1 METRWR
7 WGPQQPPASPSLGH
21 REKTGLKSDPLH
33 LTSEYVLAVQSL
45 PPCAGTKSISMSLE
59 PSTEP
64 DTQLWMCACGGCVA
78 EVSMSVPWTLGVCH
92 DVYVICVMGVVCGV
106 CYLYPPICE

>member
-7 WGPQQPPASPSLGH
+7 WGPRQPPASPSLGH
-21 REKTGLKSDPLH
+21 REKTGLKSDPLR
-33 LTSEYVLAVQSL
+33 LTNESVLAAQSL

-64 DTQLWMCACGGCVA
+64 DTQLWVCACGGCVA
-78 EVSMSVPWTLGVCH
+78 EVGMTVPCTLGVWR
-92 DVYVICVMGVVCGV
+92 DVCVICVIGGVWCVLFV
-106 CYLYPPICE
+106 STHL